1 MKIDIKRKVEEKGL
15 NPYRLGVLIG
25 VTYPTI
31 RAIYYGNVTS
41 VKFDILEKICKVLE
55 CTPND
60 ILVFDK
66 EDTEH

>member
-41 VKFDILEKICKVLE
+41 VKFDILEK
-55 CTPND
+55 D
-60 ILVFDK
+60 M
-66 EDTEH
+66 